1 MNLVNAKENRFDGKK
16 VVGKLKKIER
26 LQNKEDRLKNHCEI
40 LSEKVKDCNNVLP
53 LAQKI
58 VAMNID
64 IKELLLFDTA
74 VNEIAK
80 LKKELDKLLT
90 QVFAVKQLYFSQN
103 KAMMAMLNL
112 RSRGITED
120 QILQLN
126 NLLENNGYKDIN
138 SNS

>member
-1 MNLVNAKENRFDGKK
+1 
-16 VVGKLKKIER
+16 
-26 LQNKEDRLKNHCEI
+26 
-40 LSEKVKDCNNVLP
+40 

-103 KAMMAMLNL
+103 KSMMAMLNL

>member
-1 MNLVNAKENRFDGKK
+1 
-16 VVGKLKKIER
+16 
-26 LQNKEDRLKNHCEI
+26 
-40 LSEKVKDCNNVLP
+40 
-53 LAQKI
+53 
-58 VAMNID
+58 MNID

-103 KAMMAMLNL
+103 KSMMAMLNL